1 MNVASAPMR
10 VVLLVVSRAAVP
22 VLEIRHPMYVHLAQ
36 ILAEDPV
43 TQTVPQR
50 VAMNVREYHQWDV
63 QTAQLIALGNVLKP
77 VPIHARP
84 KHHNLVQIVLAIAQL
99 DVRQPVQTLVRPR
112 HRNTALIVQATAL
125 LNALPHVLML
135 AKLRHRKAV
144 QIVLH
149 NVVEIVSMNVPMVVD
164 DNVIRR
170 AVVNAKVSVADH
182 AR

>member
-1 MNVASAPMR
+1 MIMNVASAPMR

-84 KHHNLVQIVLAIAQL
+84 KHHNFVQIVLAIAQL

-112 HRNTALIVQATAL
+112 HRNPALIVQATAL
-125 LNALPHVLML
+125 LNALPPARIRVRLKPHKDVKDAVIH
-135 AKLRHRKAV
+135 AKQAV
-144 QIVLH
+144 EDNATGL
-149 NVVEIVSMNVPMVVD
+149 VVALVINSVKVPV
-164 DNVIRR
+164 
-170 AVVNAKVSVADH
+170 
-182 AR
+182 